1 MVKNKQSMLN
11 DIPNHLVVQDYNILK
26 FQNKVKELFQL
37 NLKLM
42 LDIELVNYDL
52 D

>member
-11 DIPNHLVVQDYNILK
+11 DIQNHLLVQDYNILR

-37 NLKLM
+37 NLKIM
-42 LDIELVNYDL
+42 HDIELVNYDL

>member
-11 DIPNHLVVQDYNILK
+11 DIQNNSVVQGYNILR

-37 NLKLM
+37 NLKIM

>member
-11 DIPNHLVVQDYNILK
+11 DILNHLVVQDYNILK